1 MLSAGIIKISI
12 YNVLWNDVMDP
23 YFCRNEILKS
33 RHGINDVI
41 HLLKH
46 EDPMA
51 NDGTMQKY
59 LTRLK
64 SKLKKQQHPS

>member
-1 MLSAGIIKISI
+1 MLCD
-12 YNVLWNDVMDP
+12 DVAARCF
-23 YFCRNEILKS
+23 YRNEIIKS

-41 HLLKH
+41 HSLKH
-46 EDPMA
+46 VDPMA

-64 SKLKKQQHPS
+64 SKLKKQLQPA